1 MAFRTAPLV
10 VAAAL
15 AAVPF
20 LTVACNTTPRSD
32 MSREELSSR
41 VQQVIADMKA
51 KDAGMDKWFST
62 SYGYA
67 VMPDIAKGAII
78 FGGAFGNGEVF
89 EKGTMVGWCSFTSG
103 SVGLSLGGG
112 VTAQAIFFENQS
124 ALDAFKQGV
133 VALDAQATGYAVTA
147 GGSEKA
153 RFDHGMAVFMFDPRG
168 LMGDASVGGQ
178 GFRFVP
184 LSDAK

>member
-1 MAFRTAPLV
+1 MTRRTAPLRL
-10 VAAAL
+10 AAAL
-15 AAVPF
+15 LAIPFVP
-20 LTVACNTTPRSD
+20 VACNTAPGGES
-32 MSREELSSR
+32 SREDLSAR
-41 VQQVIADMKA
+41 VQSVISDMKA
-51 KDAGMDKWFST
+51 RDPGMDKWFST
-62 SYGYA
+62 SFGYA

-89 EKGTMVGWCSFTSG
+89 EKGTMIGWCSVTSG
-103 SVGLSLGGG
+103 TVGLSLGGG

>member
-1 MAFRTAPLV
+1 MPFRPAPSVL
-10 VAAAL
+10 AIAL
-15 AAVPF
+15 AATPF
-20 LTVACNTTPRSD
+20 LAVSCNTAPSSD
-32 MSREELSSR
+32 MSREDLTAR
-41 VQQVIADMKA
+41 VQSVIADMKA
-51 KDAGMDKWFST
+51 RDAGMEKWFST

-89 EKGTMVGWCSFTSG
+89 EKGTMVGWCSVTSG
-103 SVGLSLGGG
+103 SVGFSLGGG

>member
-1 MAFRTAPLV
+1 MALRIASVTL
-10 VAAAL
+10 VAAI
-15 AAVPF
+15 AATPF
-20 LTVACNTTPRSD
+20 LPVACNTTPNGD
-32 MSREELSSR
+32 VSREELTSR

-51 KDAGMDKWFST
+51 RDAGMTKWFDT

-67 VMPDIAKGAII
+67 VMPDVAKGAII

-89 EKGTMVGWCSFTSG
+89 EKGTMIGWCSVTSG
-103 SVGLSLGGG
+103 TVGFSLGGG
-112 VTAQAIFFENQS
+112 VTAQVIFFENKS
-124 ALDAFKQGV
+124 ALDAFRQGV
-133 VALDAQATGYAVTA
+133 VALDAAATGYAVTA

>member
-1 MAFRTAPLV
+1 MALRPAPFILAV
-10 VAAAL
+10 AL
-15 AAVPF
+15 AATPF
-20 LTVACNTTPRSD
+20 LAFACNTAPRSD
-32 MSREELSSR
+32 MSREDLNAR
-41 VQQVIADMKA
+41 VQSVISEMKA
-51 KDAGMDKWFST
+51 RDPGMEKWFST

-89 EKGTMVGWCSFTSG
+89 EKGTMIGWCSVTSG
-103 SVGLSLGGG
+103 TVGLSLGGG